1 MKRSAIVK
9 IVADVWMTLLL
20 LFLMGYQLWGEV
32 AHEWAGAGM
41 LVLFLAHHILN
52 RGWYKSLFKG
62 RYTPMRVFRVLVDM
76 LLLAAMA
83 AQMYSSIAMSRH
95 VFAFLPLDG
104 KMALARRLHI
114 LGAYW
119 GFILMSVHL
128 GMHWNLFLGMA
139 RKRTGKTVPS
149 KLRSSLLFLMGL
161 LIAAYGAFVFVDRDF
176 PTYLFLRS
184 EFVFLDYEE
193 PVWSFYLDY
202 LDVLEGRAERFA
214 RDPARIRKAEEGNKM
229 KRNWPNVNVP
239 AEWEKKDIY
248 KPVFLNRYGYYEL
261 RRQNTPEE
269 RGRNFEENYF
279 QNYAGQTYAKEYP
292 ESELAF
298 IRNKIEEREL
308 VIRENLQKAGKNP
321 EEGYSLLDIGCG
333 EGFLLKHFYDR
344 GVRVKGID
352 FGVYALKHFH
362 PELCS
367 CFEQGDMMK
376 LLPQMAARGEV
387 YDVVNADRMLDM
399 VPDAGEDGGGIPS
412 AGRNGIWPGDCGG
425 FSERMNSARTY

>member
-1 MKRSAIVK
+1 MKRNWK
-9 IVADVWMTLLL
+9 IR
-20 LFLMGYQLWGEV
+20 MGKW
-32 AHEWAGAGM
+32 
-41 LVLFLAHHILN
+41 
-52 RGWYKSLFKG
+52 R
-62 RYTPMRVFRVLVDM
+62 RYF
-76 LLLAAMA
+76 
-83 AQMYSSIAMSRH
+83 
-95 VFAFLPLDG
+95 
-104 KMALARRLHI
+104 
-114 LGAYW
+114 
-119 GFILMSVHL
+119 
-128 GMHWNLFLGMA
+128 LFLGE
-139 RKRTGKTVPS
+139 
-149 KLRSSLLFLMGL
+149 
-161 LIAAYGAFVFVDRDF
+161 
-176 PTYLFLRS
+176 YLFLEKPRG
-184 EFVFLDYEE
+184 LD
-193 PVWSFYLDY
+193 FTMRDTRILDVGCGKGVVLKEAAGFPFERIAGIELQEGLVETAERNFRILKSRKNDSPMTFIYHNPQY

-248 KPVFLNRYGYYEL
+248 KPVFLNWYGYYEL

>member
-1 MKRSAIVK
+1 MER
-9 IVADVWMTLLL
+9 
-20 LFLMGYQLWGEV
+20 
-32 AHEWAGAGM
+32 
-41 LVLFLAHHILN
+41 N
-52 RGWYKSLFKG
+52 R
-62 RYTPMRVFRVLVDM
+62 PD
-76 LLLAAMA
+76 
-83 AQMYSSIAMSRH
+83 
-95 VFAFLPLDG
+95 
-104 KMALARRLHI
+104 
-114 LGAYW
+114 
-119 GFILMSVHL
+119 
-128 GMHWNLFLGMA
+128 
-139 RKRTGKTVPS
+139 
-149 KLRSSLLFLMGL
+149 
-161 LIAAYGAFVFVDRDF
+161 
-176 PTYLFLRS
+176 
-184 EFVFLDYEE
+184 
-193 PVWSFYLDY
+193 
-202 LDVLEGRAERFA
+202 
-214 RDPARIRKAEEGNKM
+214 
-229 KRNWPNVNVP
+229 VNVP

-367 CFEQGDMMK
+367 CFEKGDMMK

-399 VPDAGEDGGGIPS
+399 VPDAGESI
-412 AGRNGIWPGDCGG
+412 
-425 FSERMNSARTY
+425 ERMKEVMTEHSILVIKVANNYSNLQRMLLADGEMKEEYWLDDPDHTGYFNREGLIALMEDHGMECLDFYGDTFVDLQLLNPYSNYYEKPKTGHAAHQAAVRMENLLHEISPERTVEVYRLLGEMGFGREIVGVFRKG